1 MNDQTDFQD
10 IHLISFV
17 VERLVIMQHVT
28 SLSGSEEIQHKDKFL
43 IKMLYFDNV

>member
-17 VERLVIMQHVT
+17 VERPVIMQHAT

-43 IKMLYFDNV
+43 IKVLYFDNV